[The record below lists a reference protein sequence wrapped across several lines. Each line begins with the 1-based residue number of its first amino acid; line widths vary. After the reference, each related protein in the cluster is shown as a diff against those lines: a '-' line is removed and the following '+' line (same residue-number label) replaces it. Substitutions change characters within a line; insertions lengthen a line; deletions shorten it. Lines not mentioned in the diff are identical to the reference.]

1 MNKGFIA
8 LNILTFLLM
17 TFQSQAIPPIEEGK
31 SLFLTRCAACHNIN
45 KTMTGPALSGI
56 HEKRSIDWIIKFVHS
71 SQTLIKSG
79 DADAINVYEKFN
91 KVPMPDHPDLT
102 EENIKNIVEYIK
114 SESKPVETEKAP
126 FAKPG
131 KKKTFYTPIKLN
143 NYPFL
148 LGFLAVVIALAS
160 SLYYAV
166 QFKTFQRNKQDERNS
181 A

>member
-1 MNKGFIA
+1 MKSRIFR
-8 LNILTFLLM
+8 LSILLLLA
-17 TFQSQAIPPIEEGK
+17 TTLQSKANPPIEVGK
-31 SLFLTRCAACHNIN
+31 SIFLTRCAACHNIN
-45 KTMTGPALSGI
+45 KPMTGPALSGVG
-56 HEKRSIDWIIKFVHS
+56 EKRSIDWLIKFIQS

-79 DADAINVYEKFN
+79 DADAVKIFEEFN

-102 EENIKNIVEYIK
+102 EENIKSIVEYIK
-114 SESKPVETEKAP
+114 AESKPVGTEKAP

-143 NYPFL
+143 NYPFIF
-148 LGFLAVVIALAS
+148 GFLAVVAALVF

-166 QFKTFQRNKQDERNS
+166 QFKTFQRKKLEDNNS

>member
-1 MNKGFIA
+1 MKSRIFRLGV
-8 LNILTFLLM
+8 LLLM
-17 TFQSQAIPPIEEGK
+17 ATSFQSKANPPIEEGK
-31 SLFLTRCAACHNIN
+31 SIFLSRCAACHNIN
-45 KTMTGPALSGI
+45 KPMTGPALSGVG
-56 HEKRSIDWIIKFVHS
+56 EKRSIEWLVKFIQS

-79 DADAINVYEKFN
+79 DADAVKIFEDFN

-102 EENIKNIVEYIK
+102 EENIKSIVEYIK
-114 SESKPVETEKAP
+114 AESKPVEAEKAP

-143 NYPFL
+143 NYAFVF
-148 LGFLAVVIALAS
+148 GFLAVVVALVS

-166 QFKTFQRNKQDERNS
+166 QFKTFQRKKLEENKS